1 MLAPSELPIFLSGLV
16 RCGVCG
22 DDFVSVGG
30 RRRCKAANR
39 QACSNSSI
47 TSNHLEERALSGR
60 RDRLLTPDI
69 ICRFAVHLQ
78 RELDA
83 EQRAAYG
90 RRDELEDALVET
102 RQRAAKILRRV
113 EEDEAA
119 PRSLT
124 TRLKE
129 LEVEEEQLE
138 RELAELPERTVIRL
152 PTNYE
157 AIYRTAI
164 AELNQHLATR
174 EANVSRSAIRAL
186 IEGVVVHAGNCR
198 GGKHRRLELHGDMFQ
213 MVALTEA
220 AVGGSVKVQNARKA
234 QFHGTGPL
242 SGTPLVAGAG
252 FEPATFRL

>member
-30 RRRCKAANR
+30 RRRFKAANR
-39 QACSNSSI
+39 QVRSNRSI
-47 TSNHLEERALSGR
+47 TSNHLEERALSGL

-119 PRSLT
+119 LRSLT

-129 LEVEEEQLE
+129 LGAEEEQLE

-164 AELNQHLATR
+164 AELKQHLATR
-174 EANVSRSAIRAL
+174 EANVSLSAIRAL

-198 GGKHRRLELHGDMFQ
+198 GGKHRRLECKRCFAPTLHDA
-213 MVALTEA
+213 VIEA
-220 AVGGSVKVQNARKA
+220 DGGRYGSLQPYER
-234 QFHGTGPL
+234 TGHPHWSW
-242 SGTPLVAGAG
+242 SGACP
-252 FEPATFRL
+252 PS